1 MKISKE
7 TIARTIVL
15 ALALVNQI
23 LTAFGINPLPFSE
36 NTVYEFITL
45 VFTIGA
51 SAWAWWKNNSFT
63 NEAIKADEF
72 LKELKGGKND
82 KI

>member
-15 ALALVNQI
+15 ALAFVNQI

-36 NTVYEFITL
+36 NTVYELITL

-72 LKELKGGKND
+72 LKELKGGKNG
-82 KI
+82 

>member
-15 ALALVNQI
+15 ALAFVNQI

-72 LKELKGGKND
+72 LKELKGGKNG
-82 KI
+82 

>member
-72 LKELKGGKND
+72 LKELKDGKNG
-82 KI
+82 